1 MLDLD
6 KFKLDE
12 RLEKDTFFVKDL
24 KLSRLLIMND
34 SRYPRLIL
42 VPRVFFNKEPITEL
56 FELEDEQLLELQR
69 EVKIYSEFLKQEFQA
84 TKINVAS
91 LGNVVKQLHIH
102 IVARYENDETWPA
115 PVWGKG
121 KASYYNDAELAE
133 FSQKLQ
139 KN

>member
-1 MLDLD
+1 MTGVQTCAL
-6 KFKLDE
+6 
-12 RLEKDTFFVKDL
+12 
-24 KLSRLLIMND
+24 
-34 SRYPRLIL
+34 
-42 VPRVFFNKEPITEL
+42 PI
-56 FELEDEQLLELQR
+56 LLELQR